1 MQIYG
6 YPVVWCNPPFA
17 AIFQTSALKEVHIL
31 DLLSSQYY
39 SAASMTGSK

>member
-6 YPVVWCNPPFA
+6 YPAVWCNPHVA
-17 AIFQTSALKEVHIL
+17 AIFQTSVLKEVHIL
-31 DLLSSQYY
+31 DLFSPQYY